1 MLKLFRII
9 AGQNPKALKPKAPRQ
24 EPLDIFVSHLGID
37 FRVQVKRSPK
47 AKRYT
52 LRIRAASQDLILSI
66 PERGS
71 IRAATEFARRH
82 SAWIHERMTKLPKN
96 TPFLE
101 GSVVPFKGVEHII
114 LKADCVRGATK
125 SVCIDGAW
133 YLVVHGDTAH
143 ISRRITDFLRKEA
156 RADLVAAVQRHT
168 SFLGVAARRVTLKDT
183 TSRWGSC
190 SSTGALNF
198 SWRLVMA
205 PPFVLEYLAA
215 HEVAHLK
222 HLDHST
228 AFWDLTRQ
236 LDPNMDNAEAWLKK
250 FGHILHR
257 YGKTN

>member
-9 AGQNPKALKPKAPRQ
+9 AGRKQKTFESKTPRL
-24 EPLDIFVSHLGID
+24 EPVDIFVSHLGID
-37 FRVQVKRSPK
+37 FRVHVKRSSK

-52 LRIRAASQDLILSI
+52 LRIRAASQDLILSM

-71 IRAATEFARRH
+71 IRAATEFAQRH
-82 SAWIHERMTKLPKN
+82 SAWIYERMTKLPKN

-101 GSVVPFKGVEHII
+101 GSVLPFKGVEHII
-114 LKADCVRGATK
+114 LKADSLRGTTM
-125 SVCIDGAW
+125 SVCIDGVW

-143 ISRRITDFLRKEA
+143 ISRRITDFLRKQA
-156 RADLVAAVQRHT
+156 RAELVAAVQRHT
-168 SFLGVAARRVTLKDT
+168 GFLGVAARRVTLKDT

-190 SSTGALNF
+190 SSAGALNF

-257 YGKTN
+257 YGKTD